1 MEGVEKQATGW
12 NRTNVPHG
20 GGGGG
25 GIIYLRC
32 QKM

>member
-20 GGGGG
+20 GGGG
-25 GIIYLRC
+25 IIYLRC
-32 QKM
+32 QKL